1 MEEVSEISVIEV
13 DSTEFTKETINN
25 NENTEYFSILQY
37 DFTQEI
43 NSVCSTKKQFSSTV
57 LDSLKQLKLFE
68 KLDIYIPNASEENF
82 FKNAKWSPD
91 GSCIL
96 TSTND
101 NVLRIFDL
109 PRNALEIADEIE
121 LSQVLACHTGETVYD
136 FCWYPMM
143 SIQDPDTCCFLS
155 SSREH
160 PIHLWD
166 AYSGKVRCSYTII
179 DHRDEIVGPNALTFN
194 LDGSRIYCGYK
205 NMIKIF
211 DLDRPGR
218 DGQDIKT
225 TPSRKSKEGQKGI
238 ISCLAFN
245 PDRSGLYAA
254 GSYSQTIGLYDES
267 NNEMCSILQ
276 GTENESIGDIIQV
289 QFSRDGKYLFSSSR
303 KDNYIRCW
311 DIRNTGNILYKLE
324 RNGNTNQRLSFDLD
338 NTGSFLV
345 TGSLDGKMI
354 VYDLVNLDSKG
365 SPRKVLDRL
374 AHDDAVSAM
383 SIHPTLPLIASC
395 SGQRKF
401 KLINGD
407 ISENDQNQNITSDN
421 SLKIWRAKGDYAW
434 CYYSAEGEIVIH
446 PVTNIE
452 GEENTS
458 KEYSF
463 DNQGTID
470 ISNEISL
477 NANISMVE
485 EQINNSNITI

>member
-1 MEEVSEISVIEV
+1 MEEVNEISVEAEV
-13 DSTEFTKETINN
+13 DSITFTKETINN
-25 NENTEYFSILQY
+25 NENPEYFSIFQY
-37 DFTQEI
+37 DFTREL
-43 NSVCSTKKQFSSTV
+43 SSLEDT
-57 LDSLKQLKLFE
+57 
-68 KLDIYIPNASEENF
+68 YIPNASEENF

-109 PRNALEIADEIE
+109 PRNALEIDDELE
-121 LSQVLACHTGETVYD
+121 LNSVLDCHAGETVYD

-143 SIQDPDTCCFLS
+143 SSQDPDTCCFLS

-166 AYSGKVRCSYTII
+166 AYTGKVRCSYTII

-211 DLDRPGR
+211 DLHRPGR

-267 NNEMCSILQ
+267 NNELCCILQ
-276 GTENESIGDIIQV
+276 GTENESIGDTIQV

-311 DIRNTGNILYKLE
+311 DIRNTGEILFKLE

-338 NTGSFLV
+338 ITGSFLA

-354 VYDLVNLDSKG
+354 VYDLVNLNSKG

-374 AHDDAVSAM
+374 AHDDAISAI
-383 SIHPTLPLIASC
+383 SFHPTFPLIASC

-401 KLINGD
+401 KLIDGD
-407 ISENDQNQNITSDN
+407 KLENDQSITSDN
-421 SLKIWRAKGDYAW
+421 SLKFWRAEGNYAW
-434 CYYSAEGEIVIH
+434 CYYNSEGEILIH
-446 PVTNIE
+446 PVTNPE
-452 GEENTS
+452 GEENAL
-458 KEYSF
+458 KEE
-463 DNQGTID
+463 NQETTN
-470 ISNEISL
+470 ISNETSL
-477 NANISMVE
+477 NADIEIAE
-485 EQINNSNITI
+485 EQMNNSDTTI